1 MNDHD
6 QGHLKQRISRSF
18 PLREGGVFSWRLIAV
33 LSLMGCIVIEIL
45 FNILPIDHNTLLL
58 YWFYPASIMTLA
70 LLYFNLRFTKYWE
83 IRFLLAYLGWM
94 CVAIVLNRARAHF
107 VESYQWFACA
117 CTTLFLCFSLPY
129 ALSKETARRVLT
141 ALAIATV
148 LAVSLLSIVSLI
160 AIYAQ
165 DFALKFPSI
174 FEGICFSEGRLY
186 IDNHPNRS
194 APAQALAIILVG
206 YLLAQSKKIWQKVL
220 WILLGI
226 LCFIPLAYTVSRTG
240 IIGAGIALGFEVYLA
255 LQETLRNKTRA
266 VLRVLIGVAAA
277 CVTLVAIYKG
287 ADLLGQANNAYL
299 ARIEAAQTQQ
309 SAEAL
314 APSAEAAP
322 AESEEATPETA
333 QPAASDNATTEV
345 VSRDLSDADSFNG
358 RTDIWRGVWKGLL
371 ENPKILVIGTGPVP
385 ASETMSPYFPVN
397 SPVGLFHNSLV
408 AVLVSFGVIGLLLT
422 VALLGF
428 IAVCA
433 VKLSFGKRLQSMPL
447 AMRMLP
453 AVLLFTVAEGMM
465 EDFLFA
471 YQALSISWIWLMTAA
486 GFVVYAVKKEPIAE
500 HSVIEK

>member
-6 QGHLKQRISRSF
+6 QGHLKPRFSRSF

-94 CVAIVLNRARAHF
+94 CVAVVLNHSRAHF
-107 VESYQWFACA
+107 VDSYQWFACA

-129 ALSKETARRVLT
+129 AFSKATAHRVLT

-165 DFALKFPSI
+165 NFALKFPSI

-186 IDNHPNRS
+186 VDNHPNRS

-206 YLLAQSKKIWQKVL
+206 YLLAQSKKSWQKVL

-226 LCFIPLAYTVSRTG
+226 LCFFPLAYTVSRTG

-266 VLRVLIGVAAA
+266 ILRVLIGVVAA
-277 CVTLVAIYKG
+277 CITLVAVYKG

-309 SAEAL
+309 SAET
-314 APSAEAAP
+314 AP
-322 AESEEATPETA
+322 AESAESTPETA
-333 QPAASDNATTEV
+333 QPAASDSATTEV

-358 RTDIWRGVWKGLL
+358 RTDIWLGVLKGLL
-371 ENPKILVIGTGPVP
+371 ENPKILAFGTGPVP
-385 ASETMSPYFPVN
+385 ASEVMSPYFPVN
-397 SPVGLFHNSLV
+397 SPIGLFHNSLV

-422 VALLGF
+422 VILLGLF
-428 IAVCA
+428 AVCA
-433 VKLSFGKRLQSMPL
+433 VKLSFGKRFQSTPL

-486 GFVVYAVKKEPIAE
+486 GFVVYAVKKEPVAE
-500 HSVIEK
+500 HPFIEE